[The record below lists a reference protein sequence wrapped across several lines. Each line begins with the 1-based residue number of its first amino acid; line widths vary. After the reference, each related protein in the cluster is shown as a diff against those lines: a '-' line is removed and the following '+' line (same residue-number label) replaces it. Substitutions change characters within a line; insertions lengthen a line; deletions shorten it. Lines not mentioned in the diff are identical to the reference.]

1 MIENHSTTRQE
12 LYSHLMRRVGV
23 GCTLNEL
30 EKISKISY
38 ESLVD
43 QILSPENPDSFQE
56 DDFDR
61 YCRRTSERTVTRLE
75 AANTLTVSAF
85 ESKLVVHRPEVIVIK
100 TSFFA

>member
-43 QILSPENPDSFQE
+43 QKLSHENPDSFQE

-61 YCRRTSERTVTRLE
+61 YFAHEGRDIWAGRWLYRIINYIIYTLLVFLSE
-75 AANTLTVSAF
+75 
-85 ESKLVVHRPEVIVIK
+85 
-100 TSFFA
+100 